1 MGKLVDADLLL
12 KAINELKEKSEDK
25 KSLDELTEIVKEL
38 PDERFDKPA
47 AERDEI
53 KVAKLSLT
61 MYDMFFNELT
71 TAMGNTLQWWRLA
84 QFSPSEGQTLY
95 YQGKVDAFKEFLDR
109 LEKERDLTKS
119 SLEYG
124 VLHEDMCT
132 IARSIKFHKN
142 MEVDDLLPDNKYRG
156 TREYNRIQQL
166 KGKIANLLE
175 GYAHQGFQLGVRYM
189 KKRFLD
195 GKYRNYKKFDR
206 KELERDLI
214 NHLPDNIH
222 YDQ

>member
-1 MGKLVDADLLL
+1 MSKLVSADLLL
-12 KAINELKEKSEDK
+12 KAIEEFKEKSKDK
-25 KSLDELTEIVKEL
+25 EVLDKLSNIIQEM
-38 PDERFDKPA
+38 PDERFEKPA
-47 AERDEI
+47 IEYDEI

-71 TAMGNTLQWWRLA
+71 TAMGNTLHWWRQA
-84 QFSPSEGQTLY
+84 QFSLSEGQTIY
-95 YQGKVDAFKEFLDR
+95 YQGKVDAYREFLDR
-109 LEKERDLTKS
+109 LEKERDLAKS
-119 SLEYG
+119 SLEYC
-124 VLHEDMCT
+124 VAYEDKDY

-142 MEVDDLLPDNKYRG
+142 IEVDDLLPDDKYRG

-175 GYAHQGFQLGVRYM
+175 GYAHQGFQLGVRYV
-189 KKRFLD
+189 KQRFLD
-195 GKYRNYKKFDR
+195 EKFKNYKKFDR

-222 YDQ
+222 YD

>member
-1 MGKLVDADLLL
+1 MSKLVSADLLL
-12 KAINELKEKSEDK
+12 KAIEEFKEKSKDK
-25 KSLDELTEIVKEL
+25 DVFDKLSNIIQEM
-38 PDERFDKPA
+38 PDERFEKPA
-47 AERDEI
+47 IEYDEI

-71 TAMGNTLQWWRLA
+71 TAMGNTLHWWRQA
-84 QFSPSEGQTLY
+84 QFSPNEGHTLY
-95 YQGKVDAFKEFLDR
+95 YQGKVDAYREFLDR
-109 LEKERDLTKS
+109 LEKERDLAKS

-124 VLHEDMCT
+124 VLHEDMDT

-142 MEVDDLLPDNKYRG
+142 IEVDDLLPDDKYRG

-195 GKYRNYKKFDR
+195 GKFKNYKKFDR
-206 KELERDLI
+206 KELERELI

-222 YDQ
+222 YD

>member
-12 KAINELKEKSEDK
+12 KGISELKEKSRNK
-25 KSLDELTEIVKEL
+25 KSFDELTELVKKL

-71 TAMGNTLQWWRLA
+71 TAMGNTLHWWRQG

-95 YQGKVDAFKEFLDR
+95 YQGKVDAYREFLDR
-109 LEKERDLTKS
+109 LEKERDLAKN
-119 SLEYG
+119 SLEYC
-124 VLHEDMCT
+124 VAYEDKDA

-142 MEVDDLLPDNKYRG
+142 LEVDNLIPEEKYRG
-156 TREYNRIQQL
+156 TREFDKILRF
-166 KGKIANLLE
+166 KGKIADLLE
-175 GYAHQGFQLGVRYM
+175 GYAHEGFQLGVRYV
-189 KKRFLD
+189 KQRFLD
-195 GKYRNYKKFDR
+195 GKFKNYKKFDR

-222 YDQ
+222 YD